1 MTKKVAIV
9 AGEASG
15 DLIAS
20 HLLIQLK
27 KKHPDIQ
34 FIGVGGPLM
43 LSAGL
48 RSLFPFDR
56 LSLHGFGWDVIKQVP
71 SLLRARRKLAKQII
85 HEQPNVF
92 IGVDA
97 PDFNLGLERMIK
109 KAGIPTVHYVS
120 PSIWAWRKGR
130 ISKIKKCV
138 SRMLTLFPF
147 ESALYQNKNI
157 DVDYVGHPL
166 ADQYSLMPHTNIARE
181 KLGLDETSSVIAIL
195 PGSRNSEVNMLADIM
210 LQTAAIIAEESPET
224 IFLVPLINR
233 QTKALF
239 EQKMY
244 GFFDTHRH
252 LPTMRVMFGHSKLAM
267 EASNVVLVASGT
279 ATLEAALLK
288 KPMVITYKV
297 SWLSWQILSRLRYLS
312 FVGLPNIL
320 ANESVVP
327 ELLQS
332 EAKPDL
338 IANALIDLL
347 HNNKRRKYIVE
358 KFTDIH
364 KMLRQNTEAK
374 IAAIIDQYLK

>member
-1 MTKKVAIV
+1 
-9 AGEASG
+9 
-15 DLIAS
+15 
-20 HLLIQLK
+20 
-27 KKHPDIQ
+27 
-34 FIGVGGPLM
+34 
-43 LSAGL
+43 
-48 RSLFPFDR
+48 
-56 LSLHGFGWDVIKQVP
+56 
-71 SLLRARRKLAKQII
+71 
-85 HEQPNVF
+85 
-92 IGVDA
+92 
-97 PDFNLGLERMIK
+97 
-109 KAGIPTVHYVS
+109 
-120 PSIWAWRKGR
+120 
-130 ISKIKKCV
+130 
-138 SRMLTLFPF
+138 
-147 ESALYQNKNI
+147 
-157 DVDYVGHPL
+157 
-166 ADQYSLMPHTNIARE
+166 
-181 KLGLDETSSVIAIL
+181 
-195 PGSRNSEVNMLADIM
+195 M